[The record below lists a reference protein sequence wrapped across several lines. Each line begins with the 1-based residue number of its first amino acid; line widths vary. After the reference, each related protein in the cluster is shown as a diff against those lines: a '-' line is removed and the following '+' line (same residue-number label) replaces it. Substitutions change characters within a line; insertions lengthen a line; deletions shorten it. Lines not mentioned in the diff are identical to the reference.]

1 MVVLEGVLVLMA
13 AAKQAAAD
21 LIRTKPSPKGHRHLV
36 HEIHPPPLHPLV
48 LDAPGPVLRS
58 YDQCGITTF
67 PVGFA

>member
-21 LIRTKPSPKGHRHLV
+21 LIRTKPSPKENKQQDHQN
-36 HEIHPPPLHPLV
+36 PLLLLRSDV
-48 LDAPGPVLRS
+48 LGS
-58 YDQCGITTF
+58 YDQLGSTTF